1 MLLEIAQNSQE
12 RIHKGIFFQPAT
24 CNFIEKR
31 RRYIY
36 FSVNFAKIFRE
47 KYSWTKEQN
56 LLGTGFKRGILRK
69 MANRHSYCKEISQSR
84 QLFQRTEIVREKVY
98 LITIDRKLTLNLKEI
113 VNSFT
118 DISFLKYFTE
128 IFFYLSLFLGKNLGV
143 FYGTAL
149 SGCACIFYQVK
160 ELISCKY
167 FIRTLGNI
175 QRTFLHLILFYWS
188 WGSEVLSQKIIFL
201 EICESFR
208 ITSKELVLEN
218 HIL

>member
-1 MLLEIAQNSQE
+1 
-12 RIHKGIFFQPAT
+12 
-24 CNFIEKR
+24 
-31 RRYIY
+31 
-36 FSVNFAKIFRE
+36 
-47 KYSWTKEQN
+47 
-56 LLGTGFKRGILRK
+56 
-69 MANRHSYCKEISQSR
+69 MANRHSYYKEISQSR

-113 VNSFT
+113 FNSFT

-128 IFFYLSLFLGKNLGV
+128 IFFYILL
-143 FYGTAL
+143 FYGAPL

-188 WGSEVLSQKIIFL
+188 WGCQVLSQKIIFL
-201 EICESFR
+201 EICGSFR

-218 HIL
+218 HVL